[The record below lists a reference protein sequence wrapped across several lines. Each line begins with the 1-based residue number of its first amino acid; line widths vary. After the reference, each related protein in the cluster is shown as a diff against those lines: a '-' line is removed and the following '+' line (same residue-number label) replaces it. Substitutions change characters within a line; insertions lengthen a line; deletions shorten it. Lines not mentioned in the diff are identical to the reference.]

1 VKKKVPERFCSKNNT
16 AFPTFTGTIEQNEKI
31 LSMSSVH
38 PARLFNA
45 SCIAL
50 VTTSMTFAI
59 RAGMLDQWKSE
70 FGLTYEEVGVIA
82 SMAFYGFPA
91 ATVLGGMVL
100 DTLGMRRM
108 LWIAF
113 FGHLAGLLL
122 TIFAGGFWT
131 LLISTF
137 MVGFANGSVEAAC
150 NPMVATL
157 YPHKKTEM
165 LNRFHVWFPGG
176 IVIGAVVGYLMGE
189 MGLGW
194 RLQCAVIL
202 LPTLVYGWMFLG
214 QSFPRTERVESGVS
228 TGDMFK
234 AVFANPLFYFMAACM
249 VLTANTELSTG
260 QWIDSLL
267 KTVGVAPLL
276 VLAFINGIMA
286 LGRFYAGPV
295 VHRLSPTGMLLGSA
309 VFAAIGLYLLSHAQG
324 WSTWGAAAV
333 FAVGVC
339 YFWPTMLGF
348 VAEYIPKSGA
358 LGLSIL
364 GGVGMMATGMFQPV
378 IGKWFDNNLAKATS
392 EGLSGDAANLAAGQ
406 QTLSN
411 VGIFPLILIVTFGIL
426 WFYMRNKPKGTL
438 AAA

>member
-1 VKKKVPERFCSKNNT
+1 MSNN
-16 AFPTFTGTIEQNEKI
+16 I
-31 LSMSSVH
+31 H

-59 RAGMLDQWKSE
+59 RAGMLDQWKNE
-70 FGLTYEEVGVIA
+70 FGLSYKEVGVIA

-91 ATVLGGMVL
+91 ATVLGGIIL
-100 DTLGMRRM
+100 DSIGMRRM
-108 LWIAF
+108 LQIAF
-113 FGHLAGLLL
+113 FTHLVGLLM

-131 LLISTF
+131 LLVSTF
-137 MVGFANGSVEAAC
+137 LVGFANGSVEAAC
-150 NPMVATL
+150 NPMVASL
-157 YPHKKTEM
+157 YPDRKTAM

-176 IVIGAVVGYLMGE
+176 IVIGALVGYLMGQI
-189 MGLGW
+189 GLDW
-194 RLQCAVIL
+194 RLQCSIIL
-202 LPTLVYGWMFLG
+202 LPALAYGWMFYG
-214 QSFPRTERVESGVS
+214 QAFPRTERVESGVS
-228 TGDMFK
+228 TADMFK
-234 AVFANPLFYFMAACM
+234 AVFANPLFYFMSACM

-267 KTVGVAPLL
+267 KSTGVAPLL

-295 VHRLSPTGMLLGSA
+295 VHRLNPTGMLLVSSL
-309 VFAAIGLYLLSHAQG
+309 FAAAGLYLLSHAQG
-324 WSTWGAAAV
+324 FGIWGAALV

-364 GGVGMMATGMFQPV
+364 GGVGMMATGIFQPI
-378 IGKWFDNNLAKATS
+378 IGKWYDDNLAEATAK
-392 EGLSGDAANLAAGQ
+392 GLVENQASLAAGQ
-406 QTLSN
+406 STLSN
-411 VGIFPLILIVTFGIL
+411 VGVLPLILIAAFGVL
-426 WFYMRNKPKGTL
+426 WFYMRNRK
-438 AAA
+438 

>member
-1 VKKKVPERFCSKNNT
+1 
-16 AFPTFTGTIEQNEKI
+16 
-31 LSMSSVH
+31 MH

-59 RAGMLDQWKSE
+59 RAGMLDQWKTE
-70 FGLTYEEVGVIA
+70 FGLSYEQVGLIA

-91 ATVLGGMVL
+91 ATVLGGLIL
-100 DTLGMRRM
+100 DSIGMRRM
-108 LWIAF
+108 LQIAF
-113 FGHLAGLLL
+113 FTHLAGLLL

-137 MVGFANGSVEAAC
+137 LVGFANGSVEAAC
-150 NPMVATL
+150 NPMVASL
-157 YPHKKTEM
+157 YPDRKTTM

-176 IVIGAVVGYLMGE
+176 IVIGAVIGFLMGQ
-189 MGLGW
+189 MGLDW
-194 RLQCAVIL
+194 RLQCAIIL
-202 LPTLVYGWMFLG
+202 LPALAYGWMFYG
-214 QSFPRTERVESGVS
+214 QAFPRTERVESGVS
-228 TGDMFK
+228 ASEMFN

-267 KTVGVAPLL
+267 KSTGVQPLL
-276 VLAFINGIMA
+276 VLAFINGVMA

-295 VHRLSPTGMLLGSA
+295 VHRLNPTGMLLGSSI
-309 VFAAIGLYLLSHAQG
+309 FAAIGLYLLSHAQG
-324 WSTWGAAAV
+324 LGIWGAALV

-358 LGLSIL
+358 LGLSLL
-364 GGVGMMATGMFQPV
+364 GGVGMMATGIFQPI
-378 IGKWFDNNLAKATS
+378 IGRWYDQNLAAATAKGFTEQQAS
-392 EGLSGDAANLAAGQ
+392 LAAGQ
-406 QTLSN
+406 STLSN
-411 VGIFPLILIVTFGIL
+411 VSILPLILILGFGIL
-426 WFYMRNKPKGTL
+426 YFYMRNRK
-438 AAA
+438 